1 MQQVWLGRWS
11 SRSWLDEPCYPRLVP
26 LLLAPF
32 FSFDIP
38 DADLMVL
45 LLFSFLCIVVKG
57 FLFLKFQVVFGF
69 TGKKNEQKMLNIS
82 PSRQIN

>member
-1 MQQVWLGRWS
+1 MQQVWLGRWF

-26 LLLAPF
+26 LPLAPF

-45 LLFSFLCIVVKG
+45 LLISFLCIVVKC

-69 TGKKNEQKMLNIS
+69 TGKKMNRKC
-82 PSRQIN
+82 